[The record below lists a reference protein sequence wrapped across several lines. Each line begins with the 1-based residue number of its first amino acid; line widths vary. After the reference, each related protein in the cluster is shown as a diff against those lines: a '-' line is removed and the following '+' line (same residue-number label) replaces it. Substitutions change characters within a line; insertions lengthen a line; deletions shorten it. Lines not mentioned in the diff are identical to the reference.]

1 MAKLAR
7 KGKGELK
14 LTITEANTKSG
25 SIAIIG
31 PCRLSYSSV
40 FKTRMNDKRECKEYS
55 AVLLIQKGDDEILD
69 FVEERLKHALK
80 TKFGRAIA
88 KWDTCLKDGDEETT
102 VVTKVVDGEE
112 EEVEEPMY
120 PGFMF
125 ISTRADED
133 QPPLLYGPD
142 QHQLTA
148 KDAISWVSGD
158 WGYFKLDW
166 FGFDNK
172 NKGVST
178 RLKALQF
185 SAKDEPFGKGGQ
197 DPDKVADEFG
207 GVKGVDEA
215 SQGRGAGDDDDEGG
229 GEAVATKKKKR
240 FLD

>member
-14 LTITEANTKSG
+14 LTITEPSTKSG
-25 SIAIIG
+25 SIAIVG
-31 PCRLSYSSV
+31 PCRLSYGSV
-40 FKTRMNDKRECKEYS
+40 FKTRFNEKRDCKEYS
-55 AVLLIQKGDDEILD
+55 GVLLIEKGDDEILD
-69 FVEERLKHALK
+69 FVEERIKHALK
-80 TKFGRAIA
+80 TKFGRVIA
-88 KWDTCLKDGDEETT
+88 KWDSCLKDGDEETT
-102 VVTKVVDGEE
+102 VETQIIDGEE
-112 EEVEEPMY
+112 TEVEVPMY

-158 WGYFKLDW
+158 WGYFKLD
-166 FGFDNK
+166 FLGYDNK
-172 NKGVST
+172 NKGVTT

-207 GVKGVDEA
+207 GVKGVDED
-215 SQGRGAGDDDDEGG
+215 SRGSKGRDDDDEPV
-229 GEAVATKKKKR
+229 EKPKKKR